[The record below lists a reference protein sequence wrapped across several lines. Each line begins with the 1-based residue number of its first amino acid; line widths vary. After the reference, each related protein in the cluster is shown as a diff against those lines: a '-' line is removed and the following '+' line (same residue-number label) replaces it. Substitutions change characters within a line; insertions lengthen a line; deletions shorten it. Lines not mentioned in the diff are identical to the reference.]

1 MRVGVGEFIEH
12 VLVGFPCGLQ
22 FGYRYFARDIVFED
36 SYFLEFPGLQ
46 PGVCF
51 GRDDSFPIG
60 FSQSLDQVL
69 AESRRDRH
77 FRIVAQCFFEVVDGL
92 FLYRFVV

>member
-12 VLVGFPCGLQ
+12 VFVGFPCRLQ

-46 PGVCF
+46 LGVCF

-77 FRIVAQCFFEVVDGL
+77 FRIVTQCFFEVVDGL